1 MAIRSTPHRIAV
13 RRVTAAQIVSIAG
26 TQAAEIALL
35 YAVYQRTGSAA
46 WVSAALLCSF
56 GTLAVATP
64 LAGSL
69 GDKFDR
75 RVVMVASDL
84 AGAACFAALS
94 LARSPSSLLA
104 LAFVAAL
111 TSSPFNAA
119 ADAAVPNLVLESD
132 LAWANGT
139 ISFGRSIGFVVGP
152 AAGGLLVAALGVP
165 AVFLINAGSFVVS
178 AGLVLTVRGSFAGA
192 RSEEEHHRGL
202 RAGFRFIAGDATLRR
217 MTLAFAVFTLAVG
230 SVLVAELPLAR
241 SLGVGSIGYGLIA
254 TAFGVGALGGSLWAR
269 RLSAATEGPAIAY
282 GSVATAVGFGA
293 VSLLPSIAPIYGAM
307 LASGAS
313 DGVVDV
319 AALGIL
325 QRRAPDAVRSRVLSA
340 FDGAVL
346 GTFAL
351 SFLFAG
357 AVVDALGPKAAY
369 AIAGAGCAVC
379 AAILWPLRRR
389 HALEPSQ

>member
-1 MAIRSTPHRIAV
+1 MATTSTSHRIAV

-46 WVSAALLCSF
+46 WVAAALLCSF

-69 GDKFDR
+69 GDRFDR
-75 RVVMVASDL
+75 RVVMVASNL

-94 LARSPSSLLA
+94 FARSPSSLLA

-119 ADAAVPNLVLESD
+119 ADAAVPNLVLASD

-192 RSEEEHHRGL
+192 RSDDEEHHRGL
-202 RAGFRFIAGDATLRR
+202 RAGFRFIAGDAVLRR

-269 RLSAATEGPAIAY
+269 RLSATTEGPAIAY
-282 GSVATAVGFGA
+282 GSVTTAVGFGA

-357 AVVDALGPKAAY
+357 ALVDALGPKAAY

-379 AAILWPLRRR
+379 AAILWPLRDGRPTQR
-389 HALEPSQ
+389 I

>member
-1 MAIRSTPHRIAV
+1 MATRSTTHRTAV
-13 RRVTAAQIVSIAG
+13 RRVTAAQIISIAG

-35 YAVYQRTGSAA
+35 FAVYQRTGSAA
-46 WVSAALLCSF
+46 WVAAALLLSF

-69 GDKFDR
+69 GDRFDR
-75 RVVMVASDL
+75 RLVMVASDL
-84 AGAACFAALS
+84 AGGACFAS
-94 LARSPSSLLA
+94 LAFARSTSSLLT
-104 LAFVAAL
+104 LAFLAAL
-111 TSSPFNAA
+111 MSSPFNAA
-119 ADAAVPNLVLESD
+119 ADAAVPNLVLETD

-139 ISFGRSIGFVVGP
+139 ISFGRSVGFVIGP
-152 AAGGLLVAALGVP
+152 ALGGLLVAALGVP
-165 AVFLINAGSFVVS
+165 AVFLINAASFVVS
-178 AGLVLTVRGSFAGA
+178 AALVLTVRGSFAGA
-192 RSEEEHHRGL
+192 RSEEDHHRGL
-202 RAGFRFIAGDATLRR
+202 RAGFRFIAGDPVLFR
-217 MTLAFAVFTLAVG
+217 MTGAFAVFTLAIG

-269 RLSAATEGPAIAY
+269 RLTAATEGRAIAY
-282 GSVATAVGFGA
+282 GSVTTALGFA
-293 VSLLPSIAPIYGAM
+293 SISVMPSIAPIYGAM

-319 AALGIL
+319 AAVGIL

-346 GTFAL
+346 ATLAL

-357 AVVDALGPKAAY
+357 ALVDALGPKAAY

-379 AAILWPLRRR
+379 AAILWPLRRGGPT
-389 HALEPSQ
+389 EPA

>member
-1 MAIRSTPHRIAV
+1 MATRTSHRIAV

-26 TQAAEIALL
+26 TEAAEIALL
-35 YAVYQRTGSAA
+35 FAVYQRTGSAA
-46 WVSAALLCSF
+46 WVAAALLLSF

-69 GDKFDR
+69 GDRFDR
-75 RVVMVASDL
+75 RAVMVASEL
-84 AGAACFAALS
+84 AGAVCFAALAF
-94 LARSPSSLLA
+94 ARSPSSLLA
-104 LAFVAAL
+104 LAFAAAL
-111 TSSPFNAA
+111 TSSPFNSA
-119 ADAAVPNLVLESD
+119 ADAAVPNLVLPED

-139 ISFGRSIGFVVGP
+139 ISFGRSIGFVAGP

-178 AGLVLTVRGSFAGA
+178 AALVLTVQGSFVGT
-192 RSEEEHHRGL
+192 RSEEEHHRGV
-202 RAGFRFIAGDATLRR
+202 RAGFRFIAADPTLRR
-217 MTLAFAVFTLAVG
+217 MVLAFAVFTLAIG
-230 SVLVAELPLAR
+230 SVLVAELPLAQ
-241 SLGVGSIGYGLIA
+241 SFGVGSVGYGLIA

-269 RLSAATEGPAIAY
+269 RLTAATEGPAIAY
-282 GSVATAVGFGA
+282 GSIGTAAGFA
-293 VSLLPSIAPIYGAM
+293 AISVMPSIAPIYGAM
-307 LASGAS
+307 LVSGAS

-340 FDGAVL
+340 FDGAIL
-346 GTFAL
+346 ATLAL

-357 AVVDALGPKAAY
+357 AVVDAFGPKAAY

-379 AAILWPLRRR
+379 AVILWPLRHGGVKERT
-389 HALEPSQ
+389 